1 MRRTAT
7 SEVGV
12 IAFASCFKGSRA
24 SRSSAS
30 SRSVIGENPLSRLLL
45 VGGATP
51 RFGGRWESVLSWFCS
66 GDEVDS
72 SLVLTARV
80 DTKNE
85 SILTS
90 FSLKNGRLLTSSREG
105 KSIAVLR
112 VLCLEVLG
120 SHLSS
125 SVGKCPQLVLC
136 VVDLR
141 GEGEEKQTHI
151 IKDEVTGEGLT
162 LSS

>member
-45 VGGATP
+45 VGRATP

-72 SLVLTARV
+72 SLVLAARV
-80 DTKNE
+80 ETKNE

-105 KSIAVLR
+105 KSIA
-112 VLCLEVLG
+112 VLG